1 MIHVK
6 IMTNEAE
13 MSLELYAEGHAGC
26 APVGGDI
33 ICSAVSILC
42 FSLEAYLLCE
52 PRERFSVLDAERGDG
67 YTRITATVKDSQDYA
82 LVAEAITPARL
93 ALSRLT
99 REFPR
104 RLVFTDITQ

>member
-13 MSLELYAEGHAGC
+13 RSLELYADGHAEC

-42 FSLEAYLLCE
+42 FSLEAYLLCNT
-52 PRERFSVLDAERGDG
+52 RERFSVLKDERGDG
-67 YTRITATVKDSQDYA
+67 YTRITATVKSSQDYA
-82 LVAEAITPARL
+82 LITEAITPARL
-93 ALSRLT
+93 AFFRLSH
-99 REFPR
+99 EYPR
-104 RLVFTDITQ
+104 RISFEDIAR